1 MKALIITWLM
11 VSGAWSSFIMVWIGI
26 GIFGSGVLEQDP
38 RPTPDR
44 QELSAYIQQDTARAK
59 ESTSASLATEKINK
73 TAATV
78 TGSSTEKVQPK
89 KKSAAAAL
97 AALQAQTQIPKVEF
111 KLPGPGEV
119 WTGEMIFETRCIV
132 CHSLDVPKAQ
142 KLDLKTW
149 SWVVGE
155 MQKKYH
161 VPLTDEEKEK
171 LLDFVASSYGP
182 DQE

>member
-1 MKALIITWLM
+1 MKALMITWLM
-11 VSGAWSSFIMVWIGI
+11 VSGAWSSFLMVWIGA
-26 GIFGSGVLEQDP
+26 GIIGSGILTQEEP
-38 RPTPDR
+38 RPAVER
-44 QELSAYIQQDTARAK
+44 QALSAYTPPVPVNVNAPVVK
-59 ESTSASLATEKINK
+59 TSAGNSKNSEEP
-73 TAATV
+73 V
-78 TGSSTEKVQPK
+78 TDSPKVKAKPK
-89 KKSAAAAL
+89 KISSAAL

-142 KLDLKTW
+142 KLDRQTW

-171 LLDFVASSYGP
+171 LLDFVSTSYGP
-182 DQE
+182 VSN